1 MKKLP
6 YLLLSAIIF
15 CGSLTANA
23 QGFKIPAA
31 SSTQTIIQDLGLG
44 KIPLLYSRPNA
55 KGRVMLGKQEP
66 YGQVWRTGANSAT
79 TITFTDEVSIEGNKV
94 PAGTYGL
101 FSVPDAKEWTIILS
115 KTSKTWGAYSYKQ
128 EDDFL
133 RFKVKASNLKEPV
146 ETLTMQFENV
156 MPTTA
161 DLHLAWEHSA
171 LNIHITTDVDVR
183 VMASIDEAMKGEK
196 KPYMQAAQYYY
207 NNDKDMAVALGWVN
221 EVEKVQPKSASV
233 KVWKARIL
241 LKKGDKAEALSTAQ
255 EGVRLAKEAKDDEYE
270 RLNAAVVAQAKS

>member
-1 MKKLP
+1 MRKLASV
-6 YLLLSAIIF
+6 LFAFIFII
-15 CGSLTANA
+15 GSLSVNA
-23 QGFKIPAA
+23 QGLKLPQA

-44 KIPLLYSRPNA
+44 KVTLVYSRPNA

-79 TITFTDEVSIEGNKV
+79 TITFTDDVTIEGNKV

-101 FSVPDAKEWTIILS
+101 FTIPEAKEWTIILS
-115 KTSKTWGAYSYKQ
+115 KTSKTWGAYTYKQ

-133 RFKVKASNLKEPV
+133 RFKVAAIKVKEPL
-146 ETLTMQFENV
+146 ETFTMQFENA

-161 DLHLAWEHSA
+161 DLHLAWEHTA
-171 LNIHITTDVDVR
+171 LSLHITTDIDAR
-183 VMASIDEAMKGEK
+183 VMANIDEAMKGEK
-196 KPYMQAAQYYY
+196 KPYFASAQYYY
-207 NNDKDMAVALGWVN
+207 NNDKDLDKALTWIN
-221 EVEKVQPKSASV
+221 EVEKTNMKSPSV

-241 LKKGDKAEALSTAQ
+241 LKKGDKAAALATAQ
-255 EGVRLAKEAKDDEYE
+255 QGVELAKAAKDGEYE